1 APAPA
6 RRPRGRRRVSR
17 RALRPASPAR
27 SRRPAA
33 PGRPPPA
40 RGRRAD
46 DRSHRC
52 APRARRQ
59 ARHARRTAPPPRRAA
74 ARARPAAPSR
84 GQPAAAAGAGGGTP
98 PRRSRSPRPDGESHG
113 ADRRGRARRPARGS
127 PRGWRAARA
136 RARPRGRRPRRRS
149 RRAARAAPR
158 SPRVAAP
165 PTPTAR
171 RVPRA
176 RRAAPGG
183 GGACG
188 GRSPSRALCEAG
200 RRTIDREAR
209 KAHFDRGQALA
220 ERAVALDDNSA
231 DAHFA
236 LFCNLGELMR
246 LDGEN
251 LTQVFQLR
259 RLMAEVDRTLELDPN
274 HVDAMAAKGTLLV
287 RLPRLLGGDSVKG
300 EAMLRQVLLRDPN
313 AFTTRLALANV
324 CEARGNRQEA
334 LAFAARAL

>member
-1 APAPA
+1 MAF
-6 RRPRGRRRVSR
+6 
-17 RALRPASPAR
+17 
-27 SRRPAA
+27 
-33 PGRPPPA
+33 
-40 RGRRAD
+40 
-46 DRSHRC
+46 
-52 APRARRQ
+52 
-59 ARHARRTAPPPRRAA
+59 
-74 ARARPAAPSR
+74 
-84 GQPAAAAGAGGGTP
+84 AGLGLAG
-98 PRRSRSPRPDGESHG
+98 
-113 ADRRGRARRPARGS
+113 
-127 PRGWRAARA
+127 
-136 RARPRGRRPRRRS
+136 
-149 RRAARAAPR
+149 AARAADD
-158 SPRVAAP
+158 SVASL
-165 PTPTAR
+165 TASA
-171 RVPRA
+171 RA
-176 RRAAPGG
+176 E
-183 GGACG
+183 
-188 GRSPSRALCEAG
+188 CEGG

-324 CEARGNRQEA
+324 CEARGDRQEA
-334 LAFAARAL
+334 LAFAARALQIAREQGRADKVAEAQAALSELRATR

>member
-1 APAPA
+1 MAF
-6 RRPRGRRRVSR
+6 
-17 RALRPASPAR
+17 
-27 SRRPAA
+27 
-33 PGRPPPA
+33 
-40 RGRRAD
+40 
-46 DRSHRC
+46 
-52 APRARRQ
+52 
-59 ARHARRTAPPPRRAA
+59 
-74 ARARPAAPSR
+74 
-84 GQPAAAAGAGGGTP
+84 AGLGLAG
-98 PRRSRSPRPDGESHG
+98 
-113 ADRRGRARRPARGS
+113 
-127 PRGWRAARA
+127 
-136 RARPRGRRPRRRS
+136 
-149 RRAARAAPR
+149 AARAADD
-158 SPRVAAP
+158 SVASL
-165 PTPTAR
+165 TASA
-171 RVPRA
+171 RA
-176 RRAAPGG
+176 E
-183 GGACG
+183 
-188 GRSPSRALCEAG
+188 CEGG

-287 RLPRLLGGDSVKG
+287 RLPRLHGGDSVKG

-324 CEARGNRQEA
+324 CEARGDRQEA
-334 LAFAARAL
+334 LAFAARALQIAREQGRADKVAEAQAALAELRAAR